1 MTTKT
6 KAPRNTVE
14 NTPTPEGIE
23 IMAKLISDFATPVE
37 APNNDSEA
45 GLTDSGPI
53 TQSQMDAVAAAYSTP
68 TPTAAPLSD
77 AELDAMTREEVR
89 ALPREVKT
97 ATILAQKAAA
107 LAIVSDWT
115 PPANARKGKSERY
128 PFSLLEVGQSFM
140 VPDRTAANFYGTAY
154 SASTRLRVKLSVH
167 DVEGGVMVH
176 RSA

>member
-14 NTPTPEGIE
+14 NTPTPEQVEVMEMLVTRPDAPVETPAQAAPMTETQKSALDEVIA
-23 IMAKLISDFATPVE
+23 IATP
-37 APNNDSEA
+37 
-45 GLTDSGPI
+45 
-53 TQSQMDAVAAAYSTP
+53 
-68 TPTAAPLSD
+68 
-77 AELDAMTREEVR
+77 
-89 ALPREVKT
+89 
-97 ATILAQKAAA
+97 

-128 PFSLLEVGQSFM
+128 PFSVLEVGQSFM

-154 SASTRLRVKLSVH
+154 SASTRLKVKLSVH
-167 DVEGGVMVH
+167 DVPDGVMVH